1 MAWLFNIDT
10 VENWAYMNNVFT
22 EEECNKIKR
31 IALAKGKED
40 ATVIGS
46 NQEDKIDPKIRKN
59 SVVWLSEKDKDLN
72 WMYQKLAGVAMNLNE
87 QFFKFDL
94 YGFCEDMQ
102 FTEYEAPGEFYS
114 EHMDKVYNGVSRKLS
129 LVVQLTDPDE
139 YEGCEL
145 KINTGGEPAIMRK
158 DQGTVFAFPSYILHQ
173 VTPITKGTRHTLV
186 CWIGGKNFK

>member
-10 VENWAYMNNVFT
+10 VENWAWMDNVFT
-22 EEECNKIKR
+22 SEECDKIKR

-40 ATVIGS
+40 ATVIGE
-46 NQEDKIDPKIRKN
+46 NNKGKVDPKIRRN
-59 SVVWLSEKDKDLN
+59 SVVWINERDKDLN
-72 WMYQKLAGVAMNLNE
+72 WMYQRLAGVAMNLND

-102 FTEYEAPGEFYS
+102 FTEYDGTGEFYS

-129 LVVQLTDPDE
+129 LVVQLTDPEE
-139 YEGCEL
+139 YEGGEL
-145 KINTGGEPAIMRK
+145 HINTGGEPNIMKK
-158 DQGTVFAFPSYILHQ
+158 DQGTVFAFPSYIMHQ
-173 VTPITKGTRHTLV
+173 VKPVTKGTRHTLV

>member
-10 VENWAYMNNVFT
+10 VENWAYMNDVFT
-22 EEECNKIKR
+22 PEECDKIKR
-31 IALAKGKED
+31 IALKKGKEE
-40 ATVIGS
+40 ATVIGE
-46 NQEDKIDPKIRKN
+46 NQQGKVDPKIRKN

-72 WMYQKLAGVAMNLNE
+72 WMYQRLAGVAMNLNE

-102 FTEYEAPGEFYS
+102 FTEYKAPGEFYT

-145 KINTGGEPAIMRK
+145 KINTGGEPAIMKK
-158 DQGTVFAFPSYILHQ
+158 DQGTVFAFPSYIMHQ
-173 VTPITKGTRHTLV
+173 VTPVTKGTRHTLV
-186 CWIGGKNFK
+186 AWIGGKNFK